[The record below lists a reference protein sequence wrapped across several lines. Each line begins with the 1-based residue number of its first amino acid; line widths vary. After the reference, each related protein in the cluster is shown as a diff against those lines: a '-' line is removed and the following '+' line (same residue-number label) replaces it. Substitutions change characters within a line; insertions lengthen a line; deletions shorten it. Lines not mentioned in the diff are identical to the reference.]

1 MNLKKIFV
9 IYKKEMLDLV
19 RDRRTIITAFVLP
32 IILYPLLMI
41 GISSMM
47 SRQEMKLEQQELV
60 IYLNDTIH
68 DETSRELIESLSQIE
83 TLQIMD
89 EAIVYNE
96 GTYLDLLQ
104 DKSIQ
109 ALINIEDSLS
119 SSGYRIFN
127 ITCFYDETSEKS
139 SMAYRKIKDNLRD
152 LEEVLISKRLE
163 KIKINSEIL
172 NAVEI
177 KKENIAPP
185 EQMVGFVVGK
195 FLPYLLIMLTISG
208 ASVIASDLIAGEKE
222 RGTLETILVSA
233 ARRDELVIGKYLTI
247 ITISIIT
254 VLLNLLSMYLSFR
267 HIFMQTGTNIGDFQL
282 PIGNFVLILL
292 LMLPLITLFSAI
304 LLSIST
310 YSRNIKEAQSYQM
323 PLLFGAIMLSMVSFL
338 PGFELNIGFALIPIV
353 NFSLLMR
360 DIMMNNFQLSYLFI
374 VIGSTLVLD
383 VITVYISIKLF
394 HSENVLFRTAEEKS
408 LKFWGKNKKDVLNI
422 QFIMVYFVIMI
433 IALYYIG
440 GSWQLKDMMNGLIKT
455 QLLIILLPVIMI
467 LRISKADIKKTLRLN
482 YTNPINFLL
491 VLIAAL
497 PLLLL
502 SGILG
507 QIINHIFPVSEAYLE
522 ILQNLI
528 TVQQEGLWFTIFVV
542 GILPGVCEEVMF
554 RGFILNAL
562 RKKGVWYGIILTAV
576 LFGAF
581 HLDPFRF
588 LPATLLGIWL
598 GYLAVKTNSLFVPV
612 LAHFL
617 QNSLAILI
625 TNYAEN
631 FSFIKLIIR
640 DDEIAYWVV
649 IPSVIILYFVVKG
662 LSTLNPKTFATV
674 EEQDLAN
681 GDKD

>member
-1 MNLKKIFV
+1 MNIKKIIV
-9 IYKKEMLDLV
+9 IYKKEMLDIV
-19 RDRRTIITAFVLP
+19 RDRRTIITSFILP
-32 IILYPLLMI
+32 ILLYPLLMI
-41 GISSMM
+41 GFSSMM
-47 SRQEMKLEQQELV
+47 SRQEMKLEQQDLV

-96 GTYLDLLQ
+96 STYLDLLQ

-119 SSGYRIFN
+119 SSGYRIIN

-139 SMAYRKIKDNLRD
+139 TMAYRKIRDNLHD
-152 LEEVLISKRLE
+152 LEEVFISKRLE

-172 NAVEI
+172 NAVEVR
-177 KKENIAPP
+177 KKNIAPP
-185 EQMVGFVVGK
+185 EQMVGFLVGK
-195 FLPYLLIMLTISG
+195 ILPYLLIVLTISG

-254 VLLNLLSMYLSFR
+254 VLLNLFSMYLSFR
-267 HIFMQTGTNIGDFQL
+267 HIFMQLGTGMGEFKL
-282 PIGNFVLILL
+282 PLGNFALILL

-323 PLLFGAIMLSMVSFL
+323 PLIFGAIMLSMVSFL

-353 NFSLLMR
+353 NFSLMMR
-360 DIMMNNFQLSYLFI
+360 DIMLNNYQLNYLFI
-374 VIGSTLVLD
+374 IIGSTLVLD

-394 HSENVLFRTAEEKS
+394 HSEKVLFRTAEEKS
-408 LKFWGKNKKDVLNI
+408 LKFWGKSKKDVLNL

-433 IALYYIG
+433 IALFYIG
-440 GSWQLKDMMNGLIKT
+440 GSWQLKDIMNGLIKT
-455 QLLIILLPVIMI
+455 QVLLILLPVILI
-467 LRISKADIKKTLRLN
+467 LRISKTDIKSALRLN
-482 YTNPINFLL
+482 YTNPLNFLL
-491 VLIAAL
+491 VIIAAL

-507 QIINHIFPVSEAYLE
+507 QLINYIFPVSEAYLE
-522 ILQNLI
+522 VMQNLI
-528 TVQQEGLWFTIFVV
+528 TVQEKGLWFTIFVV
-542 GILPGVCEEVMF
+542 GVLPGICEEVMF
-554 RGFILNAL
+554 RGFILSAF
-562 RKKGVWYGIILTAV
+562 RKKGLWYGIILTAV

-588 LPATLLGIWL
+588 LPVTLLGIWL
-598 GYLAVKTNSLFVPV
+598 GYLAVKTNSLFIPI
-612 LAHFL
+612 LAHFA

-625 TNYAEN
+625 TNYAEKV
-631 FSFIKLIIR
+631 SFIKLIIR
-640 DDEIAYWVV
+640 EDEIAYWVV
-649 IPSVIILYFVVKG
+649 IPAIIILYLVIKG
-662 LSTLNPKTFATV
+662 LTILNLVAI
-674 EEQDLAN
+674 ENNE
-681 GDKD
+681 

>member
-19 RDRRTIITAFVLP
+19 RDRRTIITSFVLP
-32 IILYPLLMI
+32 ILLYPLLMI
-41 GISSMM
+41 GFSSMM
-47 SRQEMKLEQQELV
+47 SRQEMKLEQQEIV
-60 IYLNDTIH
+60 IYVNDMVR
-68 DETSRELIESLSQIE
+68 DETSRELKESLSQIE
-83 TLQIMD
+83 TVQIMD
-89 EAIVYNE
+89 EAMVYNE
-96 GTYLDLLQ
+96 STYLDLLQ

-109 ALINIEDSLS
+109 TLINIRDSLS

-139 SMAYRKIKDNLRD
+139 SLAYRKIRDNLNE
-152 LEEVLISKRLE
+152 LEEVFISKRLE

-185 EQMVGFVVGK
+185 EQMVGFLVGK
-195 FLPYLLIMLTISG
+195 FLPYLLIILTISG

-254 VLLNLLSMYLSFR
+254 VLLNLLSMYLSFQ
-267 HIFMQTGTNIGDFQL
+267 HIFMQLGTGMGDFQL
-282 PIGNFVLILL
+282 PLGNFALILL

-338 PGFELNIGFALIPIV
+338 PGFELNLGFSLIPIV
-353 NFSLLMR
+353 NFSLMMR
-360 DIMMNNFQLSYLFI
+360 DIMLNNYQLNYLFI
-374 VIGSTLVLD
+374 IIGSTLILD
-383 VITVYISIKLF
+383 VVTVYISIKLF

-408 LKFWGKNKKDVLNI
+408 LKFWGKSKKDVLNL
-422 QFIMVYFVIMI
+422 QFVIVYFVIMI
-433 IALYYIG
+433 IALYYLG

-455 QLLIILLPVIMI
+455 QILLILLPVILI
-467 LRISKADIKKTLRLN
+467 LRLSKTDIKSTLRLS
-482 YTNPINFLL
+482 YTNPLNFLL

-497 PLLLL
+497 PLLIL

-507 QIINHIFPVSEAYLE
+507 QLINYVFPVSEAYLQAF
-522 ILQNLI
+522 QNLV
-528 TVQQEGLWFTIFVV
+528 TVQENGLWFTIFVV
-542 GILPGVCEEVMF
+542 GVLPGICEEVMF
-554 RGFILNAL
+554 RGFILSAL
-562 RKKGVWYGIILTAV
+562 RKKGLWYGIILSAI
-576 LFGAF
+576 LFGSF

-588 LPATLLGIWL
+588 LPVTLLGIWL
-598 GYLAVKTNSLFVPV
+598 GYLAVKTNSLYVPI
-612 LAHFL
+612 LAHFA

-625 TNYAEN
+625 TNYAEKV
-631 FSFIKLIIR
+631 SFIKFIIK

-649 IPSVIILYFVVKG
+649 IPALLILYLVIKG
-662 LSTLNPKTFATV
+662 LTMLNPVTI
-674 EEQDLAN
+674 ENNE
-681 GDKD
+681 

>member
-1 MNLKKIFV
+1 MNLKKIIV

-19 RDRRTIITAFVLP
+19 RDRRTIITSFVLP
-32 IILYPLLMI
+32 ILLYPLLMI
-41 GISSMM
+41 GFSSMM
-47 SRQEMKLEQQELV
+47 SRQEMKLEQQEIV
-60 IYLNDTIH
+60 IYVNDMVR
-68 DETSRELIESLSQIE
+68 DETSRELKESLSQIE

-89 EAIVYNE
+89 EAMVYNE
-96 GTYLDLLQ
+96 STYLDLLQ

-109 ALINIEDSLS
+109 TLINIRDSLS

-139 SMAYRKIKDNLRD
+139 SLAYRKIRDNLRD

-185 EQMVGFVVGK
+185 EQMVGFLVGK
-195 FLPYLLIMLTISG
+195 FLPYLLIILTISG

-254 VLLNLLSMYLSFR
+254 VLLNLLSMYLSFQ
-267 HIFMQTGTNIGDFQL
+267 HIFMQLGTGMGDFQL
-282 PIGNFVLILL
+282 PLGNFALILL

-338 PGFELNIGFALIPIV
+338 PGFELNLGFSLIPIV
-353 NFSLLMR
+353 NFSLMMR
-360 DIMMNNFQLSYLFI
+360 DIMLNNYQLNYLFI
-374 VIGSTLVLD
+374 IIGSTLILD
-383 VITVYISIKLF
+383 VVTVYISIKLF

-408 LKFWGKNKKDVLNI
+408 LKFWGKSKKDVLNL
-422 QFIMVYFVIMI
+422 QFVIVYFVIMI
-433 IALYYIG
+433 IALYYLG

-455 QLLIILLPVIMI
+455 QILLILLPVILI
-467 LRISKADIKKTLRLN
+467 LRLSKTDIKSTLRLN
-482 YTNPINFLL
+482 NTNPLNFLL

-497 PLLLL
+497 PLLIL

-507 QIINHIFPVSEAYLE
+507 QLINYVFPVSEAYLE
-522 ILQNLI
+522 AFQNLV
-528 TVQQEGLWFTIFVV
+528 TVQENGLWFTIFVV
-542 GILPGVCEEVMF
+542 GVLPGICEEVMF
-554 RGFILNAL
+554 RGFILSAL
-562 RKKGVWYGIILTAV
+562 RKKGLWYGIVLSAI

-588 LPATLLGIWL
+588 LPVTLLGIWL
-598 GYLAVKTNSLFVPV
+598 GYLAVKTNSLYVPI
-612 LAHFL
+612 LAHFA

-625 TNYAEN
+625 TNYAEKV
-631 FSFIKLIIR
+631 SFIKLIIR
-640 DDEIAYWVV
+640 DDEIAYWVA
-649 IPSVIILYFVVKG
+649 IPAIILFYLVIKG
-662 LSTLNPKTFATV
+662 LTKLNPLSI
-674 EEQDLAN
+674 ENNE
-681 GDKD
+681 

>member
-1 MNLKKIFV
+1 MNLKKIII

-19 RDRRTIITAFVLP
+19 RDRRTIITSFILP

-41 GISSMM
+41 GFSSMM
-47 SRQEMKLEQQELV
+47 SRQEMKLEQQGIV
-60 IYLNDTIH
+60 IYLNDMVH
-68 DETSRELIESLSQIE
+68 DESSNELKESLSQIE
-83 TLQIMD
+83 NIQIID

-96 GTYLDLLQ
+96 STYLKLLQ

-139 SMAYRKIKDNLRD
+139 SMAYNKVRDNFQEI
-152 LEEVLISKRLE
+152 EEVLISKRLE
-163 KIKINSEIL
+163 KIKINTEIL

-185 EQMVGFVVGK
+185 EQMVGFIVGK
-195 FLPYLLIMLTISG
+195 FLPYLLIILTISG

-222 RGTLETILVSA
+222 RRTLETILVSA

-267 HIFMQTGTNIGDFQL
+267 HIFMQLGTSMGEFQL
-282 PIGNFVLILL
+282 PLGNFALILL

-338 PGFELNIGFALIPIV
+338 PGFELNLGFSLIPIV
-353 NFSLLMR
+353 NFSLMMR
-360 DIMMNNFQLSYLFI
+360 DIMLNNYQLNYLI
-374 VIGSTLVLD
+374 IIIGSTLVLD
-383 VITVYISIKLF
+383 VITVYISIRLF
-394 HSENVLFRTAEEKS
+394 HSEKVLFRTVEEKS
-408 LKFWGKNKKDVLNI
+408 LKFWGKNKRDVLNL
-422 QFIMVYFVIMI
+422 QFVMLYFVLMI

-440 GSWQLKDMMNGLIKT
+440 GSWQLKNMMSGLIKT
-455 QLLIILLPVIMI
+455 QLVLILLPVLLIM
-467 LRISKADIKKTLRLN
+467 RISKTDIKSTFRLN
-482 YTNPINFLL
+482 YTNPLNFLL
-491 VLIAAL
+491 VLFAAL

-507 QIINHIFPVSEAYLE
+507 QLINFIFPVSEAYLE
-522 ILQNLI
+522 ALQNLV
-528 TVQQEGLWFTIFVV
+528 TVKENGLWFTIFVV
-542 GILPGVCEEVMF
+542 GILPGICEEVMF

-562 RKKGVWYGIILTAV
+562 RKKGLWYGIILTAV

-588 LPATLLGIWL
+588 LPVTLLGIWL
-598 GYLAVKTNSLFVPV
+598 GYLAVKTNSLYVPI
-612 LAHFL
+612 LAHFA

-625 TNYAEN
+625 TNYAEKV
-631 FSFIKLIIR
+631 SFIKLIIR
-640 DDEIAYWVV
+640 EDEIAYWVI
-649 IPSVIILYFVVKG
+649 IPAIIILYLVIKG
-662 LSTLNPKTFATV
+662 LTILNP
-674 EEQDLAN
+674 LAIN
-681 GDKD
+681 NNE

>member
-19 RDRRTIITAFVLP
+19 RDRRTIITSFVLP
-32 IILYPLLMI
+32 ILLYPLLMI
-41 GISSMM
+41 GFSSMM
-47 SRQEMKLEQQELV
+47 SRQEMKLEQQEIV
-60 IYLNDTIH
+60 IYVNDMVR
-68 DETSRELIESLSQIE
+68 DETSRELKESLSQIE
-83 TLQIMD
+83 TVQIMD
-89 EAIVYNE
+89 EAMVYNE
-96 GTYLDLLQ
+96 STYLDLLQ

-109 ALINIEDSLS
+109 TLINIRDSLS

-139 SMAYRKIKDNLRD
+139 SLAYRKIRDNLNE
-152 LEEVLISKRLE
+152 LEEVFISKRLE

-185 EQMVGFVVGK
+185 EQMVGFLVGK
-195 FLPYLLIMLTISG
+195 FLPYLLIILTISG

-254 VLLNLLSMYLSFR
+254 VLLNLLSMYLSFQ
-267 HIFMQTGTNIGDFQL
+267 HIFMQLGTGMGDFQL
-282 PIGNFVLILL
+282 PLGNFALILL

-338 PGFELNIGFALIPIV
+338 PGFELNLGFSLIPIV
-353 NFSLLMR
+353 NFSLMMR
-360 DIMMNNFQLSYLFI
+360 DIMLNNYQLNYLFI
-374 VIGSTLVLD
+374 IIGSTLILD
-383 VITVYISIKLF
+383 VVTVYISIKLF

-408 LKFWGKNKKDVLNI
+408 LKFWGKSKKDVLNL
-422 QFIMVYFVIMI
+422 QFVIVYFVIMI
-433 IALYYIG
+433 IALYYLG

-455 QLLIILLPVIMI
+455 QILLILLPVILI
-467 LRISKADIKKTLRLN
+467 LRLSKTDIKSTLRLS
-482 YTNPINFLL
+482 YTNPLNFLL

-497 PLLLL
+497 PLLIL

-507 QIINHIFPVSEAYLE
+507 QLINYVFPVSEAYLQAF
-522 ILQNLI
+522 QNLV
-528 TVQQEGLWFTIFVV
+528 TVQGNGLWFTIFVV
-542 GILPGVCEEVMF
+542 GVLPGICEEVMF
-554 RGFILNAL
+554 RGFILSAL
-562 RKKGVWYGIILTAV
+562 RKKGLWYGIILSAI
-576 LFGAF
+576 LFGSF

-588 LPATLLGIWL
+588 LPVTLLGIWL
-598 GYLAVKTNSLFVPV
+598 GYLAVKTNSLYVPI
-612 LAHFL
+612 LAHFA

-625 TNYAEN
+625 TNYAEKV
-631 FSFIKLIIR
+631 SFIKFIIK

-649 IPSVIILYFVVKG
+649 IPALLILYLVIKG
-662 LSTLNPKTFATV
+662 LTMLNPVTI
-674 EEQDLAN
+674 ENNE
-681 GDKD
+681 

>member
-1 MNLKKIFV
+1 MNLKKIIV

-19 RDRRTIITAFVLP
+19 RDRRTIITSFILP
-32 IILYPLLMI
+32 ILLYPLLMI
-41 GISSMM
+41 GFSSMM
-47 SRQEMKLEQQELV
+47 SRQEIKLEQQELV
-60 IYLNDTIH
+60 IYLNDMVH
-68 DETSRELIESLSQIE
+68 DETSQKLKESLSQIE

-89 EAIVYNE
+89 EAMVYNE
-96 GTYLDLLQ
+96 STYLDLLQ

-109 ALINIEDSLS
+109 TLINIRDSLS

-139 SMAYRKIKDNLRD
+139 SMAYRKIRDNLND

-185 EQMVGFVVGK
+185 EQMVGFLVGK
-195 FLPYLLIMLTISG
+195 FLPYLLIILTISG

-254 VLLNLLSMYLSFR
+254 VLLNLLSMYLSFQ
-267 HIFMQTGTNIGDFQL
+267 HIFMQLGTNVGDVQL

-338 PGFELNIGFALIPIV
+338 PGFELNLGFSLIPIV
-353 NFSLLMR
+353 NFSLMMR
-360 DIMMNNFQLSYLFI
+360 DIMLNNFQLNYLFI
-374 VIGSTLVLD
+374 IIGSTLILD
-383 VITVYISIKLF
+383 VVTVYISIKLF
-394 HSENVLFRTAEEKS
+394 HSEKILFRTAEEKS

-422 QFIMVYFVIMI
+422 QFVIVYFVIMI
-433 IALYYIG
+433 IALYYLG
-440 GSWQLKDMMNGLIKT
+440 GSWQLKNIMNGLMKT
-455 QLLIILLPVIMI
+455 QLLLILLPVILI
-467 LRISKADIKKTLRLN
+467 LRLSKTDIKSALRLN
-482 YTNPINFLL
+482 YTNPMNFLL

-502 SGILG
+502 SGIIG
-507 QIINHIFPVSEAYLE
+507 QLINYIFPVSESYLE
-522 ILQNLI
+522 ALQNLI
-528 TVQQEGLWFTIFVV
+528 TIQDNNLWFIIFVV
-542 GILPGVCEEVMF
+542 GILPGICEEVMF
-554 RGFILNAL
+554 RGFILSAL
-562 RKKGVWYGIILTAV
+562 RKKGLWYGIILSAV

-588 LPATLLGIWL
+588 IPVTLLGIWL
-598 GYLAVKTNSLFVPV
+598 GYLAVKTNSLYVPI
-612 LAHFL
+612 LAHFS

-625 TNYAEN
+625 TNYAEKV
-631 FSFIKLIIR
+631 SFIKLIIR

-649 IPSVIILYFVVKG
+649 IPAIIILYLVIKG
-662 LSTLNPKTFATV
+662 INLLNPATIQNN
-674 EEQDLAN
+674 E
-681 GDKD
+681 

>member
-1 MNLKKIFV
+1 MNLKKIIV

-19 RDRRTIITAFVLP
+19 RDRRTIITSFILP
-32 IILYPLLMI
+32 ILLYPLLMI
-41 GISSMM
+41 GFSSMM

-60 IYLNDTIH
+60 IYLNDMVH
-68 DETSRELIESLSQIE
+68 DETSRELKESLSQIE
-83 TLQIMD
+83 TFQIMD

-96 GTYLDLLQ
+96 STYLDLLQ
-104 DKSIQ
+104 EKSIQ
-109 ALINIEDSLS
+109 ALINVEDSLS
-119 SSGYRIFN
+119 ASGYRIIN

-139 SMAYRKIKDNLRD
+139 SLAYRKIRDNLRD
-152 LEEVLISKRLE
+152 LEEVFISKRLE

-177 KKENIAPP
+177 KKRNIAPP
-185 EQMVGFVVGK
+185 EQMVGFLVGK
-195 FLPYLLIMLTISG
+195 FLPYLLIILTISG
-208 ASVIASDLIAGEKE
+208 ASIIASDLIAGEKE

-233 ARRDELVIGKYLTI
+233 AKRNELVIGKYLTI

-267 HIFMQTGTNIGDFQL
+267 HIFMQVGTNMGEFQL
-282 PIGNFVLILL
+282 PIGNFALILL

-338 PGFELNIGFALIPIV
+338 PGFELNLGFSLIPIV
-353 NFSLLMR
+353 NFSLMMR
-360 DIMMNNFQLSYLFI
+360 DIMLNNYQLNYLFI
-374 VIGSTLVLD
+374 IIGSTLVLD

-394 HSENVLFRTAEEKS
+394 HSENVLFRTSEEKS
-408 LKFWGKNKKDVLNI
+408 LKFWGKGKKDVLNL
-422 QFIMVYFVIMI
+422 QFIIVYFVIMI

-467 LRISKADIKKTLRLN
+467 LRISKTDIKSALRLN
-482 YTNPINFLL
+482 YTNPLNFLL

-507 QIINHIFPVSEAYLE
+507 QLINYVFPVSESYIEAM
-522 ILQNLI
+522 QNLI
-528 TVQQEGLWFTIFVV
+528 TIQDKGLWFTIVVV
-542 GILPGVCEEVMF
+542 GVLPGICEEVMF

-562 RKKGVWYGIILTAV
+562 KKKGIWYGIILTAV

-588 LPATLLGIWL
+588 IPAALLGVWL
-598 GYLAVKTNSLFVPV
+598 GYLAVKTKSLYVPI
-612 LAHFL
+612 LAHFS

-625 TNYAEN
+625 TNYAEKI
-631 FSFIKLIIR
+631 SFMKLIIK
-640 DDEIAYWVV
+640 DEMIAYWVV
-649 IPSVIILYFVVKG
+649 IPALIILYLVIKG
-662 LSTLNPKTFATV
+662 LTLLNPYSNRKY
-674 EEQDLAN
+674 
-681 GDKD
+681 

>member
-1 MNLKKIFV
+1 MNLKKIIV

-19 RDRRTIITAFVLP
+19 RDRRTIITSFILP
-32 IILYPLLMI
+32 ILLYPLLMI
-41 GISSMM
+41 GFSSMM

-68 DETSRELIESLSQIE
+68 NETSHELKESLSQIE
-83 TLQIMD
+83 KMQIMD
-89 EAIVYNE
+89 EAVVYNE
-96 GTYLDLLQ
+96 NTYLELLQ
-104 DKSIQ
+104 EKSIQ

-119 SSGYRIFN
+119 LSGYTIIN

-139 SMAYRKIKDNLRD
+139 TMTYRKIRDNLRK
-152 LEEVLISKRLE
+152 LEEALISKRLE

-172 NAVEI
+172 NAVDI

-185 EQMVGFVVGK
+185 EQMVGFLVGK
-195 FLPYLLIMLTISG
+195 FLPYLLIILTISG

-233 ARRDELVIGKYLTI
+233 AKRNELVIGKYLTI

-267 HIFMQTGTNIGDFQL
+267 HIFMQLGTNMGEFQL
-282 PIGNFVLILL
+282 PLGNFALILL

-338 PGFELNIGFALIPIV
+338 PGFELNLGFSLIPIV
-353 NFSLLMR
+353 NFSLMMR
-360 DIMMNNFQLSYLFI
+360 DIMLNNYQLNYLFI
-374 VIGSTLVLD
+374 IIGSTLVLD

-394 HSENVLFRTAEEKS
+394 NRENILFRTAEEKS
-408 LKFWGKNKKDVLNI
+408 LKFWGKSKKDVFNL
-422 QFIMVYFVIMI
+422 QFVIVYFVIMI

-440 GSWQLKDMMNGLIKT
+440 GSWQLKDIMNGLIKT
-455 QLLIILLPVIMI
+455 QLLLILLPIILIM
-467 LRISKADIKKTLRLN
+467 RISKKDIKSTFNLN
-482 YTNPINFLL
+482 YTNSLNFLL

-507 QIINHIFPVSEAYLE
+507 QLINFLFPVSESYIEAM
-522 ILQNLI
+522 QKLI
-528 TVQQEGLWFTIFVV
+528 TVQEKGLWFTIFVV
-542 GILPGVCEEVMF
+542 GVLPGVCEEVMF

-562 RKKGVWYGIILTAV
+562 KKKGIWYGIIFSAV

-588 LPATLLGIWL
+588 LPVTLLGIWL
-598 GYLAVKTNSLFVPV
+598 GYLAVKTKSLYVPI
-612 LAHFL
+612 LAHFT
-617 QNSLAILI
+617 QNSLAIII
-625 TNYAEN
+625 TNYADKV
-631 FSFIKLIIR
+631 SFIKLIIK
-640 DDEIAYWVV
+640 DEMIAYWVAIPTLIVLYLV
-649 IPSVIILYFVVKG
+649 IKALY
-662 LSTLNPKTFATV
+662 LLNPT
-674 EEQDLAN
+674 DIN
-681 GDKD
+681 KDAIIEINQ

>member
-1 MNLKKIFV
+1 MNLKKIIV

-19 RDRRTIITAFVLP
+19 RDRRTIITSFVLP
-32 IILYPLLMI
+32 ILLYPLLMI
-41 GISSMM
+41 GFSSMM
-47 SRQEMKLEQQELV
+47 SRQEMKLEQQEIV
-60 IYLNDTIH
+60 IYLNDMVH

-83 TLQIMD
+83 NLQIMD
-89 EAIVYNE
+89 EAIFYNKD
-96 GTYLDLLQ
+96 TYLDLLQ

-109 ALINIEDSLS
+109 ALVNIKDSLS
-119 SSGYRIFN
+119 TLGYRIFN
-127 ITCFYDETSEKS
+127 IEYFYDETSVKS
-139 SMAYRKIKDNLRD
+139 IMAYRKIRDNLHE

-195 FLPYLLIMLTISG
+195 FLPYLLIVLTISG

-233 ARRDELVIGKYLTI
+233 AKRNELVIGKYLTI

-267 HIFMQTGTNIGDFQL
+267 HIFMQAGAGIGEFQL
-282 PIGNFVLILL
+282 PIGNFALILL
-292 LMLPLITLFSAI
+292 LMLPLITFFSAI

-323 PLLFGAIMLSMVSFL
+323 PLLIGAIMLSMVSFL
-338 PGFELNIGFALIPIV
+338 PGFELNLGFSLIPIV
-353 NFSLLMR
+353 NFSLMMR
-360 DIMMNNFQLSYLFI
+360 DIMLNNFQLNYLII

-408 LKFWGKNKKDVLNI
+408 LKFWGKSKKDVLNL
-422 QFIMVYFVIMI
+422 QFVIVYFVVMI

-440 GSWQLKDMMNGLIKT
+440 GSWQMKDMMNGLIKT
-455 QLLIILLPVIMI
+455 QLLLILLPVLMIM
-467 LRISKADIKKTLRLN
+467 RISKTDIKSTFRLN
-482 YTNPINFLL
+482 NTNPLNFLI

-507 QIINHIFPVSEAYLE
+507 QLINYIFPVSEAYLE
-522 ILQNLI
+522 AFQNLV
-528 TVQQEGLWFTIFVV
+528 TVQENGLWFTIFVV
-542 GILPGVCEEVMF
+542 GVLPGICEEVMF
-554 RGFILNAL
+554 RGFILSAL
-562 RKKGVWYGIILTAV
+562 RKKGLWYGIILSAI

-588 LPATLLGIWL
+588 LPVTLLGVWL
-598 GYLAVKTNSLFVPV
+598 GYLAVKTNSLYVPI
-612 LAHFL
+612 LAHFA

-625 TNYAEN
+625 TNYAEK
-631 FSFIKLIIR
+631 FSFIKLIIV
-640 DDEIAYWVV
+640 DDEISYWVV
-649 IPSVIILYFVVKG
+649 IPAIIILYFSIKG
-662 LSTLNPKTFATV
+662 ISSINPVFLDQN
-674 EEQDLAN
+674 E
-681 GDKD
+681 

>member
-1 MNLKKIFV
+1 MNLKKIIV

-19 RDRRTIITAFVLP
+19 RDRRTIITSFILP

-41 GISSMM
+41 GLSSMM
-47 SRQEMKLEQQELV
+47 SRQEMKLEQQQLV
-60 IYLNDTIH
+60 IYLNDTVY

-96 GTYLDLLQ
+96 STYLDLLQ

-109 ALINIEDSLS
+109 ALISIEDSLS
-119 SSGYRIFN
+119 STGYRIFN

-139 SMAYRKIKDNLRD
+139 SMAYRKIRDNLH
-152 LEEVLISKRLE
+152 EIEKVLISKRLE

-185 EQMVGFVVGK
+185 EQMVGFLVGK
-195 FLPYLLIMLTISG
+195 FLPYLLIILTISG

-267 HIFMQTGTNIGDFQL
+267 HIFMQLGTSMGDFQL
-282 PIGNFVLILL
+282 PIGNFALILL

-338 PGFELNIGFALIPIV
+338 PGFELNLGFSLIPIV
-353 NFSLLMR
+353 NFSLMMR
-360 DIMMNNFQLSYLFI
+360 DIMLNNYQLNYLFI
-374 VIGSTLVLD
+374 IIGSTLVLD

-408 LKFWGKNKKDVLNI
+408 LKFWGKSKKDVFNL
-422 QFIMVYFVIMI
+422 QFVMVYFVIMI

-455 QLLIILLPVIMI
+455 QLLLILLPVIMI
-467 LRISKADIKKTLRLN
+467 LRISKTDIKSALRLN
-482 YTNPINFLL
+482 YTNPLNFVL

-502 SGILG
+502 AGIMG
-507 QIINHIFPVSEAYLE
+507 QLINYVFPVSESYLE
-522 ILQNLI
+522 AMQNLI
-528 TVQQEGLWFTIFVV
+528 TVQDKGLWFTVFVV
-542 GILPGVCEEVMF
+542 GVLPGICEEVMF
-554 RGFILNAL
+554 RGFILSAL
-562 RKKGVWYGIILTAV
+562 RKKGLWYGIILTAV

-588 LPATLLGIWL
+588 IPAAFLGIWL
-598 GYLAVKTNSLFVPV
+598 GYLAVKTNSLFVPI

-631 FSFIKLIIR
+631 VSFMKLIIK
-640 DDEIAYWVV
+640 DEMIAYWVV
-649 IPSVIILYFVVKG
+649 IPALIILYLVIKGFSIFNPVVIE
-662 LSTLNPKTFATV
+662 NI
-674 EEQDLAN
+674 EE
-681 GDKD
+681 

>member
-1 MNLKKIFV
+1 MNLKKIIV

-19 RDRRTIITAFVLP
+19 RDRRTIITSFILP
-32 IILYPLLMI
+32 ILLYPLLMI
-41 GISSMM
+41 GFSSMM

-60 IYLNDTIH
+60 IYVNDTIH

-89 EAIVYNE
+89 EAVVYNE
-96 GTYLDLLQ
+96 NTYLTLLQ
-104 DKSIQ
+104 EKSIQ
-109 ALINIEDSLS
+109 ALINFEDSLS

-139 SMAYRKIKDNLRD
+139 SMTYRKIRDNLHK
-152 LEEVLISKRLE
+152 LEEALISKRLE

-185 EQMVGFVVGK
+185 EQMVGFLVGK
-195 FLPYLLIMLTISG
+195 FLPYLLIILTISG

-233 ARRDELVIGKYLTI
+233 AKRNELVIGKYLTI

-267 HIFMQTGTNIGDFQL
+267 HIFMQLGTSLGEFQL
-282 PIGNFVLILL
+282 PFGNFALILL

-338 PGFELNIGFALIPIV
+338 PGFELNLGFSLIPVV
-353 NFSLLMR
+353 NFSLMMR
-360 DIMMNNFQLSYLFI
+360 DIMLNNYQLNYLFI
-374 VIGSTLVLD
+374 IIGSTLVLD

-394 HSENVLFRTAEEKS
+394 NRENILFRTADEKS
-408 LKFWGKNKKDVLNI
+408 LKFWGKSKKDVFNL
-422 QFIMVYFVIMI
+422 QFIIVYFVIML

-455 QLLIILLPVIMI
+455 QLLLILLPIILI
-467 LRISKADIKKTLRLN
+467 LRISKTDIKTTLTLN
-482 YTNPINFLL
+482 YTKPLNFLL

-507 QIINHIFPVSEAYLE
+507 QLINFIFPVSQSYIEAM
-522 ILQNLI
+522 QNFI
-528 TVQQEGLWFTIFVV
+528 TVQEKGLWFTIFVV
-542 GILPGVCEEVMF
+542 GVLPGVCEEVMF

-562 RKKGVWYGIILTAV
+562 KKKGIWNGIIFSAV
-576 LFGAF
+576 LFGVF

-588 LPATLLGIWL
+588 VPVTLLGIWL
-598 GYLAVKTNSLFVPV
+598 GYLAVKTKSLYVPI
-612 LAHFL
+612 LAHFT
-617 QNSLAILI
+617 QNTLAILI
-625 TNYAEN
+625 TNYADKI
-631 FSFIKLIIR
+631 SFVNLIIK
-640 DDEIAYWVV
+640 DEMIEYWVM
-649 IPSVIILYFVVKG
+649 IPALIILYIVIKAFSVI
-662 LSTLNPKTFATV
+662 NPTAIDNNV
-674 EEQDLAN
+674 IIESNQ
-681 GDKD
+681 

>member
-19 RDRRTIITAFVLP
+19 RDRRTIITSFVLP
-32 IILYPLLMI
+32 ILLYPLLMI
-41 GISSMM
+41 GFSSMM
-47 SRQEMKLEQQELV
+47 SRQEMKLEQQEIV
-60 IYLNDTIH
+60 IYVNDMVR
-68 DETSRELIESLSQIE
+68 DEASRELKDSLSQIE
-83 TLQIMD
+83 TVQIMD
-89 EAIVYNE
+89 EAMIYDE
-96 GTYLDLLQ
+96 STYLDLLQ

-109 ALINIEDSLS
+109 TLINIRDSLS

-139 SMAYRKIKDNLRD
+139 SLAYRKIRDNLNE
-152 LEEVLISKRLE
+152 LEEVFISKRLE

-185 EQMVGFVVGK
+185 EQMVGFLVGK
-195 FLPYLLIMLTISG
+195 FLPYLLIILTISG

-254 VLLNLLSMYLSFR
+254 VLLNLLSMYLSFQ
-267 HIFMQTGTNIGDFQL
+267 HIFMQLGTGMGDFQL
-282 PIGNFVLILL
+282 PLGNFALILL

-338 PGFELNIGFALIPIV
+338 PGFELNLGFSLIPIV
-353 NFSLLMR
+353 NFSLMMR
-360 DIMMNNFQLSYLFI
+360 DIMLNNYQLNYLFI
-374 VIGSTLVLD
+374 IIGSTLILD
-383 VITVYISIKLF
+383 VVTVYISIKLF

-408 LKFWGKNKKDVLNI
+408 LKFWGKSKKDVLNL
-422 QFIMVYFVIMI
+422 QFVIVYFVIMI
-433 IALYYIG
+433 IALYYLG

-455 QLLIILLPVIMI
+455 QILLILLPVILI
-467 LRISKADIKKTLRLN
+467 LRLSKTDIKSTLRLS
-482 YTNPINFLL
+482 YTNPLNFLL

-497 PLLLL
+497 PLLIL

-507 QIINHIFPVSEAYLE
+507 QLINYVFPVSEAYLQAF
-522 ILQNLI
+522 QNLV
-528 TVQQEGLWFTIFVV
+528 TVQENGLWFTIFVV
-542 GILPGVCEEVMF
+542 GVLPGICEEVMF
-554 RGFILNAL
+554 RGFILSAL
-562 RKKGVWYGIILTAV
+562 RKKGLWYGIILSAI
-576 LFGAF
+576 LFGSF

-588 LPATLLGIWL
+588 LPVTLLGIWL
-598 GYLAVKTNSLFVPV
+598 GYLAVRTNSLYVPI
-612 LAHFL
+612 LAHFA

-625 TNYAEN
+625 TNYAEKV
-631 FSFIKLIIR
+631 SFIKFIIK

-649 IPSVIILYFVVKG
+649 IPALLILYLVIKG
-662 LSTLNPKTFATV
+662 LTMLNPVTI
-674 EEQDLAN
+674 ENNE
-681 GDKD
+681 

>member
-1 MNLKKIFV
+1 MNLKKIIV
-9 IYKKEMLDLV
+9 IYKKEMLDIV
-19 RDRRTIITAFVLP
+19 RDRRTIITSFILP
-32 IILYPLLMI
+32 ILLYPLLMI
-41 GISSMM
+41 GFSSMM
-47 SRQEMKLEQQELV
+47 SRQEMKLEQQGLI

-68 DETSRELIESLSQIE
+68 DETSRELTESLSQIE

-89 EAIVYNE
+89 EAIVYNKS
-96 GTYLDLLQ
+96 TYLDLLQ

-119 SSGYRIFN
+119 SSGYKIIN

-139 SMAYRKIKDNLRD
+139 SMTYRKIRDNLRD

-185 EQMVGFVVGK
+185 EQMIGFLVGK
-195 FLPYLLIMLTISG
+195 FLPYLLIILTISG

-254 VLLNLLSMYLSFR
+254 VLLNLLSMYLSFQ
-267 HIFMQTGTNIGDFQL
+267 HIFMQVGKNMGEFQL
-282 PIGNFVLILL
+282 PIGNFALILL

-338 PGFELNIGFALIPIV
+338 PGFELNLGFALIPIV
-353 NFSLLMR
+353 NFSLMMR
-360 DIMMNNFQLSYLFI
+360 DIMMNNFQLNYLFI

-408 LKFWGKNKKDVLNI
+408 LKFWGKSKKDILNL
-422 QFIMVYFVIMI
+422 QFIIVYFVIMI

-440 GSWQLKDMMNGLIKT
+440 GSWQLKDIMNGLIKT
-455 QLLIILLPVIMI
+455 QVLLILLPVILI
-467 LRISKADIKKTLRLN
+467 LRISKTDIRSTLRLN
-482 YTNPINFLL
+482 YTNPMNFLL

-502 SGILG
+502 SGIIG
-507 QIINHIFPVSEAYLE
+507 QLTNIIFPVSEAYLDA
-522 ILQNLI
+522 LQNLV
-528 TVQQEGLWFTIFVV
+528 TVQENGLWFTIFVV
-542 GILPGVCEEVMF
+542 GILPGICEEVMF
-554 RGFILNAL
+554 RGFILSAL
-562 RKKGVWYGIILTAV
+562 KKKGLWYGIILTAV

-588 LPATLLGIWL
+588 LPVTLLGIWL
-598 GYLAVKTNSLFVPV
+598 GYLALKTNSLFVPI
-612 LAHFL
+612 LAHFA

-625 TNYAEN
+625 TNYAEK
-631 FSFIKLIIR
+631 FTFIKLIIIN
-640 DDEIAYWVV
+640 DEISYWVV
-649 IPSVIILYFVVKG
+649 VPSVIVLYLVVKG
-662 LSTLNPKTFATV
+662 LSMLNSMTNKNV
-674 EEQDLAN
+674 NIESNQ
-681 GDKD
+681 